1 LKFYNQEAS
10 RILSAQKNL
19 STILIAAPRTI
30 WSVHSKKK
38 VDSGSYVPE
47 SAPAARFK
55 REGLWKS

>member
-19 STILIAAPRTI
+19 STILIAASRAI
-30 WSVHSKKK
+30 ESINSKKK
-38 VDSGSYVPE
+38 VDIENYVPE